1 MLVEKG
7 DICLFDEN
15 LREILVEKGD
25 ICLCKI
31 IACFKNRGGVSDIL
45 INIKGGGECNFLLLL
60 NYSTL
65 ESSVCC
71 FHEIELNNR

>member
-31 IACFKNRGGVSDIL
+31 IACFKNRGGVSDI
-45 INIKGGGECNFLLLL
+45 
-60 NYSTL
+60 
-65 ESSVCC
+65 
-71 FHEIELNNR
+71 